1 MGVFQKVNEWL
12 AEKGD
17 RIARGGDAGRTA
29 NNAYYASAEAQQVF
43 GGASKT
49 AQDAQAVGGDTARTA
64 PADRFGGDTAD
75 KYGGRVP
82 YKSQKDMQAEAE
94 SQRQQAEEMQRR
106 QMTAQQQQKTQ
117 QFGRA
122 PAQAAY
128 AQQPQAQQGNVLPFP
143 GMIRGPEG
151 NYYAHVEYVVLLRS
165 RNECTKVIEYIKAN
179 ASVFLNMEFIANDS
193 ERQRCVDMLSGAAY
207 TLGCTLSKISQRGIY
222 LISSPSVYVVIDPAM
237 QKFAAAPESQGY
249 VRPEYANPANFGA
262 AAQGYAAPVGNYAQ
276 PVMGA
281 RTAAYA
287 QQGAYA
293 AAQNPAAYAAQE
305 TERYATAPAAAYP
318 APTERFAAQNT
329 AAYAAPGARTAPYA
343 AQPAGNYSAPY
354 PAQQTGAYAA
364 QAAAPYSA
372 QAAVGYGAGAQTGAF
387 PPQREGYAAPGGM
400 ATPAAGTPQRRPGAP
415 FGMQG
420 AFVKSAEG
428 GQTR

>member
-12 AEKGD
+12 AEKGEK
-17 RIARGGDAGRTA
+17 IARGGDAGRTA
-29 NNAYYASAEAQQVF
+29 NNAYYASQESQQVF
-43 GGASKT
+43 GNAAGS
-49 AQDAQAVGGDTARTA
+49 AQDAQAAGSDTARNI
-64 PADRFGGDTAD
+64 PADRFRGDAGD

-94 SQRQQAEEMQRR
+94 SQRQQAEDQQRR
-106 QMTAQQQQKTQ
+106 QMTAPQQKPQ

-122 PAQAAY
+122 PAQNGY
-128 AQQPQAQQGNVLPFP
+128 GQPVQAQQGNVVPFP

-249 VRPEYANPANFGA
+249 VRPEYGSPANYGA
-262 AAQGYAAPVGNYAQ
+262 AAQGYAAQPAQGYGAPAGNYAQ

-287 QQGAYA
+287 QQSGHA
-293 AAQNPAAYAAQE
+293 AAQPNAAYAAQG
-305 TERYATAPAAAYP
+305 
-318 APTERFAAQNT
+318 TERFAAQPAGSYTAATERYPAQNA
-329 AAYAAPGARTAPYA
+329 AAYAAQGAHTSAYA
-343 AQPAGNYSAPY
+343 APY
-354 PAQQTGAYAA
+354 PAQP
-364 QAAAPYSA
+364 AAPYGGQTPGN
-372 QAAVGYGAGAQTGAF
+372 QAGGYGAGAPSAAY
-387 PPQREGYAAPGGM
+387 PPQRDGYATAGGM
-400 ATPAAGTPQRRPGAP
+400 DAPASGAPQRRAGAP

-420 AFVKSAEG
+420 PFVKSAEG
-428 GQTR
+428 GQAR